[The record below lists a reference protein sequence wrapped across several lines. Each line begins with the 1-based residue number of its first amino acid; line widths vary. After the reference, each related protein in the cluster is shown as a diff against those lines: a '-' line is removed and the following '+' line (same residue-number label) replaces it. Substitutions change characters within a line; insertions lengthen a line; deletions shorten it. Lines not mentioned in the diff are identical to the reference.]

1 MIWLGAE
8 LLPAL
13 SEACTQ
19 FPPVEL
25 DAERVAEAASAY
37 AELNGLAI
45 ESSQAWGAGD
55 SIGFTLQFEAHG
67 KDADGVERHHELRCW
82 PGCLPPILRRSVL
95 FAGQSQ
101 RTVLHGDISIDEARE
116 VVAFAQAALLSE
128 DGQYPVSMG
137 DVAMQ
142 QPGPLPITG
151 LARDGDGYVLD
162 LHPPASIPRPCL
174 VHRVRVERQRCTG
187 DACEWV
193 LVANEVVGLP

>member
-1 MIWLGAE
+1 
-8 LLPAL
+8 

-37 AELNGLAI
+37 AELNGLVI

-55 SIGFTLQFEAHG
+55 SIGFTLQFEAHA

-82 PGCLPPILRRSVL
+82 PGCLPPILHRSVL
-95 FAGQSQ
+95 FPGQSQ
-101 RTVLHGDISIDEARE
+101 RTVLNGDISIDEARE
-116 VVAFAQAALLSE
+116 VVAFVQAALLSE
-128 DGQYPVSMG
+128 DDQYPVSLG

-151 LARDGDGYVLD
+151 LARDGDGYVVD
-162 LHPPASIPRPCL
+162 LNPPASAQRPCQ
-174 VHRVRVERQRCTG
+174 VHRVRIARPDCDDG
-187 DACEWV
+187 LCAWD
-193 LVANEVVGLP
+193 LIGNEIVSTP